1 MGTEYN
7 TRMTLDRQ
15 QERLRP
21 ADMAAESG
29 TDESNRR
36 VAADSRQPV
45 PAKIE
50 RIHLA
55 ILGMAIIV
63 CTLGLALYGQDLWT
77 LVQDEQALEAFII
90 RLGWF
95 GPLALVLLNMV
106 QIIVAPIPGYV
117 MQLAAGF
124 LYGPVWGGIWG
135 SIGLLGGAMLAMWLS
150 RVFGRPLVT
159 RLVGN
164 ERLAKWE
171 QVTHSDS
178 VLLWFVLILTPT
190 GDLPYFLAGLSHV
203 RFRTIFWLTLAIR
216 VPTTFVVAAA
226 GAGVMLLSPWQLL
239 VAAAVLVT
247 LLILFLRYQHDLI
260 GRLDASVQRHV
271 QKHVP

>member
-1 MGTEYN
+1 MK
-7 TRMTLDRQ
+7 LDRQ

-21 ADMAAESG
+21 ADVNQESGDIESRNPTVAASTHAESTG
-29 TDESNRR
+29 TERR
-36 VAADSRQPV
+36 RLTFLGV
-45 PAKIE
+45 
-50 RIHLA
+50 A
-55 ILGMAIIV
+55 ILL
-63 CTLGLALYGQDLWT
+63 CTLGIWLYGQELWM

-124 LYGPVWGGIWG
+124 LYGPVWGGLWG
-135 SIGLLGGAMLAMWLS
+135 SVGLLSGAMLAMWLS
-150 RVFGRPLVT
+150 RVFGRPVVT
-159 RLVGN
+159 RLVGS
-164 ERLAKWE
+164 ERVARWE

-226 GAGVMLLSPWQLL
+226 GAGVMLLSPWQLVL
-239 VAAAVLVT
+239 AAAALVV
-247 LLILFLRYQHDLI
+247 LLILFLRYQHDLA

>member
-7 TRMTLDRQ
+7 TRMKLDRQ

-21 ADMAAESG
+21 VDTGEESA
-29 TDESNRR
+29 TDES
-36 VAADSRQPV
+36 SQSV
-45 PAKIE
+45 PAKPE
-50 RIHLA
+50 RTHLA
-55 ILGMAIIV
+55 ILGVAIIV
-63 CTLGLALYGQDLWT
+63 CTLGLVVYGQELWT

-124 LYGPVWGGIWG
+124 LYGPIWGGIWG
-135 SIGLLGGAMLAMWLS
+135 SVGLLSGAMLAMWLS
-150 RVFGRPLVT
+150 RVFGRPVVT
-159 RLVGN
+159 RLIGS

-178 VLLWFVLILTPT
+178 TLLWFILILTPT

-239 VAAAVLVT
+239 AAAAALVL
-247 LLILFLRYQHDLI
+247 LLILFLRYQHELI
-260 GRLDASVQRHV
+260 GRLDASVQRRV